1 MYDLGIVI
9 PAYNAGSHI
18 KRTIDSLLDQSIDVS
33 FKYHIYVYDDA
44 SIDNT
49 WEVLQQYK
57 DSLMVTLYKL
67 DKNIPTGCVRNKGIQ
82 QAHTDECSY
91 IAFLDSDDYYIMKT
105 VEEIWEYLYESNY
118 VIGIGLYDN
127 VDYVTGDRLT
137 TEGLNDTYGIKIEE
151 DRRPRLT
158 SSLFSCTN
166 AGSCNKIYDLN
177 FIICNNIAF
186 AETYYAEDMPFLYKA
201 LAVAGEYRIFFYSK
215 IMHRYSHYST
225 NPNSNDRKS
234 VERLD
239 DLFTAL
245 DSVWDYLYNR
255 DWNPITKSKFLI
267 MEHLL
272 VAAIGHFKYAI
283 GKLND
288 EEEILKLKAEA
299 FDWIASKKHI
309 VDKLNRRDMLYAG
322 PSKWD

>member
-9 PAYNAGSHI
+9 PAYNASNHI
-18 KRTIDSLLDQSIDVS
+18 KRTIDSLLDQSVDVS

-49 WEVLQQYK
+49 WEVLQQYV
-57 DSLMVTLYKL
+57 DNPMITLHKIE
-67 DKNIPTGCVRNKGIQ
+67 KNIPTGSVRNIGIQ
-82 QAHTDECSY
+82 QAHADGCSY
-91 IAFLDSDDYYIMKT
+91 VAFLDSDDYYVMKT
-105 VEEIWEYLYESNY
+105 VEEIWEYLCESNY

-137 TEGLNDTYGIKIEE
+137 TEGLNGTYGIKIES
-151 DRRPRLT
+151 DRRPKAT

-177 FIICNNIAF
+177 FITCNKITF
-186 AETYYAEDMPFLYKA
+186 AETYYAEDMAFLYKA
-201 LAVAGEYRIFFYSK
+201 LTVAGEYRIFFYNK

-225 NPNSNDRKS
+225 NPYSNDRKS
-234 VERLD
+234 VERPD

-245 DSVWDYLYNR
+245 NNVWDYLYNR
-255 DWNPITKSKFLI
+255 DWSPITRSKFHI

-272 VAAIGHFKYAI
+272 IAAIGHFKYAI
-283 GKLND
+283 GKLED
-288 EEEILKLKAEA
+288 REEILTLKSEA
-299 FDWIASKKHI
+299 FDWIATKKYV
-309 VDKLNRRDMLYAG
+309 VDELNRKEMLYAET
-322 PSKWD
+322 SK